1 MEASRNGS
9 GFFFRQIYV
18 TGKCNRNAL
27 KAEEGL
33 TWAGNSDLSLMWLIS
48 DFNQPQLLNNW
59 CTFITISS
67 HSLQDC
73 CCDHS

>member
-1 MEASRNGS
+1 MEDSRNGS

-33 TWAGNSDLSLMWLIS
+33 TWAGNSDNVVDI
-48 DFNQPQLLNNW
+48 
-59 CTFITISS
+59 
-67 HSLQDC
+67 
-73 CCDHS
+73 